1 MSVPNIKIFFRYTFL
16 SLLVLLVFSY
26 CTSTSKTS
34 SVKKQENAL
43 LWQINGKGLTKPSY
57 LYGTIHMICPEDFI
71 MTDTLKS
78 SFAKSEKI
86 YLEIDMDDPA
96 MTMKTLQLALMK
108 DKSLKDLMSKEDYS
122 RLEKFM
128 QDSIG
133 MPLMIFNKMKPF
145 TLMSVLYTKVL
156 PCSKMESYEQ
166 SFMAMAQQQK
176 KEILGLEKLE
186 DQFAVFDK
194 IPDTAEVNMILSMIN
209 DFSGQKKEF
218 AKMTEAYKRKDLDA
232 LSKMINA
239 SPDMAGYEDLL
250 LVNRNKNWIPV
261 MEKAMADRGIFFAV
275 GAGHLPG
282 EEGVISLLRK
292 AGYTVN
298 PVE

>member
-1 MSVPNIKIFFRYTFL
+1 MSPYKTIFKFVSL
-16 SLLVLLVFSY
+16 SLFIFLAFAN
-26 CTSTSKTS
+26 CKT
-34 SVKKQENAL
+34 VTKTQAAPEKQNAL
-43 LWQINGKGLTKPSY
+43 LWQITGKGLTKPSY
-57 LYGTIHMICPEDFI
+57 LYGTIHMICPEDFS
-71 MTDTLKS
+71 MSDTLRS

-108 DKSLKDLMSKEDYS
+108 DKSLKDLMSKEDYT

-194 IPDTAEVNMILSMIN
+194 IPDTAEVNMILNMIN

-232 LSKMINA
+232 LAKMINA

-261 MEKAMADRGIFFAV
+261 MEKAMATQGIFFAV

-282 EEGVISLLRK
+282 EDGVLTLLRK
-292 AGYTVN
+292 AGYTVT